1 MKEIIAIVRSS
12 KIRETKDALT
22 EAGVNGYT
30 SLRVYGRGRQRGLR
44 YTSPDKGED
53 DVLMQYLPKQLFSI
67 VVEDHEK
74 DAVVEAILRANST
87 GNYGD
92 GKIFVLEVRDAC
104 RISTGE
110 KGEEALR

>member
-1 MKEIIAIVRSS
+1 MKEIIAIVRSG
-12 KIRETKDALT
+12 KVKETKEALRK
-22 EAGVNGYT
+22 AGVRGYT

-44 YTSPDKGED
+44 YQASEGED

-67 VVEDHEK
+67 VVENHEK
-74 DAVVEAILRANST
+74 EAVVEAILVANST

-92 GKIFVLEVRDAC
+92 GKIFVLDVRDAW

-110 KGEEALR
+110 KGKEAVR